1 MTQRIAMRYTVALEG
16 FSDADRLDLVRFF
29 GLSTGR
35 APLYAEAAAFGDAD
49 FVIANAD
56 HSETIVALREAGRLH
71 DTVFVGSQAPR
82 GAVACL
88 AHPVTPASLIHQ
100 LDGLLGQRL
109 EALDEPL
116 AAERSATAPGFPP
129 PEGMAE
135 AESASARD
143 VLVVDDSRI
152 ALKFLQVRLEGLGY
166 QVHLAQTAAEALRLL
181 ASQPFSMVFL
191 DVVLGPEDDMDGLAL
206 CQHIKQR
213 GSHPGGVVPR
223 VVMVT
228 GLGNSRDRVLGD
240 LAGCDAY
247 LTKPLMAPVF
257 LETLQMLD
265 RSLVPA

>member
-16 FSDADRLDLVRFF
+16 FSDADRPGLVRFF

-35 APLYAEAAAFGDAD
+35 APLYAEAAAFRDAD

-88 AHPVTPASLIHQ
+88 AHPVSPASLIHQ

-109 EALDEPL
+109 ESFDEPVG
-116 AAERSATAPGFPP
+116 AERSATAPGLP
-129 PEGMAE
+129 GMAE
-135 AESASARD
+135 AEASSARD